1 MLRYSIAVI
10 AIFLWSMLTVFS
22 SPKGTGGSETHLST
36 ADLRIQHFK
45 TANGWDGW
53 QVDLPGKFQLATPCV
68 VDGMV
73 YIGGGFG
80 SYEFYAFDATSGRPV
95 WRIKVNDDGPT
106 AAVVEDGYC
115 VFNTES
121 CTIFVVEAR
130 TGKMVWSKWLG
141 DPLMS
146 QPALAK
152 GRIYMAYPGEG
163 GHHLVCLAVKDG
175 YQYWDKRIAGDIIS
189 APVVDKANDLVY
201 LTTFDGTVYCY
212 ETGDGALQW
221 SKQYRATSAPFIA
234 NGQVYVSQREGDE
247 KPYEGLT
254 VLGKG
259 GKIITGLMDKRQA
272 PQIDIT
278 IQAESEFQTA
288 NMKDSTG
295 VGFAS
300 APPAANAQSAET
312 NVGQNSVAGLWGYQG
327 SRLTIVDNYSFSSR
341 GDTLQ
346 RYDLK
351 NNKVVWEKK
360 ISGDINQV
368 GGHLASPPV
377 VVNNWSIIGTVNG
390 EIICFDNDTG
400 RTEWSHKIEQSIR
413 FQPAVMNGR
422 IYVGTTGGRLVCVD
436 TGNKELTGWPMW
448 GGDAGHNGAI
458 PIPGESVRVKP
469 GQDGVIVKITKPG
482 AGTNP
487 PAIHI
492 TINNP
497 ATQTATILAS
507 PVILAVCAVGGI
519 FVLLLVI
526 VIIYSLAAN
535 RPKRQ

>member
-1 MLRYSIAVI
+1 MVRYSITVI
-10 AIFLWSMLTVFS
+10 AIFLWSMLAVFS

-45 TANGWDGW
+45 TANGRDGW

-80 SYEFYAFDATSGRPV
+80 SYEFYAFDAISGRPI

-130 TGKMVWSKWLG
+130 TGKMVWSRWLG

-152 GRIYMAYPGEG
+152 GRIYMAYPGQG

-175 YQYWDKRIAGDIIS
+175 YQYWDKSIAGDIIS
-189 APVVDKANDLVY
+189 APVVDKENDLVY

-212 ETGDGALQW
+212 ETGDGTLQW
-221 SKQYRATSAPFIA
+221 SKQYRATSAPSIV

-247 KPYEGLT
+247 KPFEGLT

-259 GKIITGLMDKRQA
+259 GKIITGLMDKRKA

-278 IQAESEFQTA
+278 VQTNSEFQGM
-288 NMKDSTG
+288 NMKDSAG

-300 APPAANAQSAET
+300 APAAAKAQSAQT
-312 NVGQNSVAGLWGYQG
+312 NIGQNSVAGLWGYQG
-327 SRLTIVDNYSFSSR
+327 SRPAVKGTYSYATR
-341 GDTLQ
+341 GDTYQ
-346 RYDLK
+346 VYNIKD
-351 NNKVVWEKK
+351 NKVVWEKK
-360 ISGDINQV
+360 ISGDIDRV

-400 RTEWSHKIEQSIR
+400 KTEWSHKIEQPIR
-413 FQPAVMNGR
+413 FQPAVMDGR
-422 IYVGTTGGRLVCVD
+422 IYAGTTGGRLVCVD

-448 GGDAGHNGAI
+448 GGDASHNGAI
-458 PIPGESVRVKP
+458 PGKEGSSIKVSKS
-469 GQDGVIVKITKPG
+469 G

-497 ATQTATILAS
+497 ANQTATAFAS
-507 PVILAVCAVGGI
+507 PVILAVCVVGGI

-526 VIIYSLAAN
+526 IIIYSLTAN
-535 RPKRQ
+535 RSKQ